1 MSREQALA
9 RLAAI
14 GLIESVAFLVCFAP
28 LLVTDHRE
36 FALPA
41 VSWRFDCACVGA
53 MSAVVAVLLIFSSLV
68 WAVWQPW
75 HEESGKRITTTLER
89 IVAFIYFWNV
99 LSLSVAIARTGG
111 PTTSLYGPLI
121 AIQLSVM
128 LLLEL
133 QKESVTKKRS
143 EYARWYFAAG
153 FVAWLLLAFLHEVAP
168 ALYLWRANVADEN
181 LALAQS
187 TPAFLL
193 TTVGMILG
201 YLTYEL
207 PKWESLQNRFARLGR
222 TS

>member
-9 RLAAI
+9 RLTAI

-36 FALPA
+36 FSWPA

-53 MSAVVAVLLIFSSLV
+53 VSAVVAVLLIFSSLA

-75 HEESGKRITTTLER
+75 HEESGERITAVLEK

-99 LSLSVAIARTGG
+99 LSLSIAIARTGG
-111 PTTSLYGPLI
+111 PTISLYGPLI

-143 EYARWYFAAG
+143 EYARWYFTAG
-153 FVAWLLLAFLHEVAP
+153 FLAWLLLAFVHRTAP
-168 ALYLWRANVADEN
+168 ALYLWRANEADDN
-181 LALAQS
+181 LALAQA

-207 PKWESLQNRFARLGR
+207 PKWESLQNRFAKLGR
-222 TS
+222 TT